1 MNNLPSEKKTV
12 KPRKATPGGRA
23 KLSGLITSFLHQGF
37 FYLDTTER
45 LARMVLEIVPTIL
58 LMWGFSFLFDH
69 SWSNLYL
76 WCLAVV
82 LVHALNWIFNSN
94 WCAAVIFAFPSL
106 RNPGEQAT
114 CRYLNAM
121 GERLQN
127 SRSISSVIVFGSVA
141 RGQWHDR
148 SDLDLRLFR
157 RRGLVNAV
165 CAVAILLRE
174 RIIAVFLRQ
183 PLDIYLADGVE
194 FLMKMRKDEPP
205 VFLTK
210 NDRRLDE
217 AYPDG
222 KVTRL
227 ERLHKTTQSDQ
238 NP

>member
-1 MNNLPSEKKTV
+1 MKNLAIEKKTV

-82 LVHALNWIFNSN
+82 LVHALNWIFNFN
-94 WCAAVIFAFPSL
+94 WWAAVIFAFPFL

-121 GERLQN
+121 AERFRN
-127 SRSISSVIVFGSVA
+127 SRSISGVLVFGSVS

-157 RRGLVNAV
+157 CRGPVNAIY
-165 CAVAILLRE
+165 AVALLLRE

-183 PLDIYLADGVE
+183 PLDIYVADDID

-227 ERLHKTTQSDQ
+227 ERLHKTTQSGQ